1 MASSIDP
8 SAEIMHILLTD
19 PLALQPQPVQPS
31 KISDGEI
38 EHEGQPFR
46 LLDLPK
52 EIQLNVVEKHF
63 EGSKLNFKAN
73 AEGTIVCKSV
83 SSLELERSSKHLQ
96 GLCLKTRN
104 EKIPKT
110 LHFLMPVDMQ
120 VFILYLTSQP
130 QFAWIRSHVEMIM
143 FTQSPKFSSPPDWQ
157 LLCTSVP
164 NLVQVSFACSEPC
177 FPGSAALS
185 VILKSASRTANGMA
199 RVLRDGFL
207 IHYIPSLINNED
219 ISSLYRGQDE
229 TKPRRFG
236 VSPTAVLQFL
246 SHTNEP
252 LFSMVSI
259 FVLFCTSQFYY

>member
-1 MASSIDP
+1 MYISMASSIDP
-8 SAEIMHILLTD
+8 AAEIMHILLTD
-19 PLALQPQPVQPS
+19 SLALQPQPVQPS

-143 FTQSPKFSSPPDWQ
+143 FTQSRNSPHLPIGSCYVQ
-157 LLCTSVP
+157 VFRISYKYPLPAP
-164 NLVQVSFACSEPC
+164 NLAFPAVQ
-177 FPGSAALS
+177 L
-185 VILKSASRTANGMA
+185 
-199 RVLRDGFL
+199 
-207 IHYIPSLINNED
+207 
-219 ISSLYRGQDE
+219 
-229 TKPRRFG
+229 
-236 VSPTAVLQFL
+236 
-246 SHTNEP
+246 
-252 LFSMVSI
+252 
-259 FVLFCTSQFYY
+259 